1 MQRMIAAALMLAALA
16 LQHIVHE
23 LSHALA
29 AKCCGIKVL
38 RIQWLTYRGGTRVFF
53 ENEPDFDVEKPIDK
67 KWAVIAGAGIAVTSV
82 IGYICAA
89 LVLLPGLGLAPW
101 GKLLCTFIAV
111 AFLMVDS
118 LYFLLGSVLH
128 FGDVV
133 GLRKTLGI
141 TKPVSVLLCLV
152 IAIVNI
158 TLAVWVYR

>member
-23 LSHALA
+23 LSHALT
-29 AKCCGIKVL
+29 AKCCGVKVL

-53 ENEPDFDVEKPIDK
+53 EHEPDFDAEKPIDK

-101 GKLLCTFIAV
+101 GKLLCTLIAV
-111 AFLMVDS
+111 AFLMMDS
-118 LYFLLGSVLH
+118 LYFLLGSVLG

-152 IAIVNI
+152 IAVVNV
-158 TLAVWVYR
+158 TLSVWVYR